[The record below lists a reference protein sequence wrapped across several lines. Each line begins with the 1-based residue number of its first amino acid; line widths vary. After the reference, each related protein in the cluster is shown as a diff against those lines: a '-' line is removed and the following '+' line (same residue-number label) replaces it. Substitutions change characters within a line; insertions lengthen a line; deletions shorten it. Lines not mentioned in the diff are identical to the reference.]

1 MIALFNK
8 VSEQCSRITTKSYST
23 SFTLGIKLLAKKYHQ
38 PIYNIYGFVRFA
50 DEIVDT
56 FHNQNQKQL
65 LEEFKM
71 ATHQAIERKISVNPI
86 LNAFQKTV
94 NAYKIEQELYDT
106 FLQSM
111 FMDLQPQQYNEAKYK
126 EYILGS
132 ADVVGLMCL
141 RVFCEG
147 DEVLYNQLKP
157 SAMRLGSAF
166 QKVNFLRDVKN
177 DTNNLGRMYFPGV
190 IIFDNAAKKEI
201 EIDVEADFNTALEG
215 IKKLPYGAK
224 SGVYAAFKFYYKL
237 FNKIRKTDAKILLD
251 KRVRI
256 NDFRKTI
263 IAFGAYFKTKLGLL

>member
-1 MIALFNK
+1 MIALFNS
-8 VSEQCSRITTKSYST
+8 VSEQCSKITTQSYST
-23 SFTLGIKLLAKKYHQ
+23 SFTMGIQLLAKKYHQ

-65 LEEFKM
+65 LQEFK
-71 ATHQAIERKISVNPI
+71 AETHQAVIRKISLNPI

-106 FLQSM
+106 FLESM
-111 FMDLQPQQYNEAKYK
+111 FMDLEPQQYNEAKYNQ
-126 EYILGS
+126 YILGS

-147 DEVLYNQLKP
+147 NETLYQHLKP
-157 SAMRLGSAF
+157 PAMRLGSAF

-190 IIFDNAAKKEI
+190 IDFDNAAKKRI
-201 EIDVEADFNTALEG
+201 EEDVDTDFKAALEG
-215 IKKLPYGAK
+215 IKQLPGGAK
-224 SGVYAAFKFYYKL
+224 TGVYAAYNFYYKL
-237 FNKIRKTDAKILLD
+237 FNKIVKTEAETLLC

-256 NDFRKTI
+256 NDFNKTL
-263 IAFGAYFKTKLGLL
+263 IAVASFIKTKLGLL